1 MKRVFLL
8 FGALALPMLAG
19 AQASVTDAAAP
30 VPAVLYRSVFAD
42 TPTGVEME
50 SIDWKAAN
58 AEVGQFKNGHV
69 DILKWEAAQPQAKG
83 SRSMPMPMHH
93 PAPPAAPAAAGAPG
107 AIKPSVKP

>member
-1 MKRVFLL
+1 MKKVFLL
-8 FGALALPMLAG
+8 FTTLALPALVA
-19 AQASVTDAAAP
+19 AQASVTEPAAP

-69 DILKWEAAQPQAKG
+69 DILKWEAAQPQPKSGMA
-83 SRSMPMPMHH
+83 MPMHH
-93 PAPPAAPAAAGAPG
+93 TAPPAVPSAAGAPS
-107 AIKPSVKP
+107 AIKP